1 MWDRLVIIG
10 LAALIALNTARWGWK
25 LGKGGDWLAGAGG
38 FLLAAI
44 AIGVPFVLVI
54 LGPSTG
60 R

>member
-1 MWDRLVIIG
+1 MWDRWAIIAV
-10 LAALIALNTARWGWK
+10 AALIAFRAGHWGWK

-44 AIGVPFVLVI
+44 AIGVPLFLAA
-54 LGPSTG
+54 LGPEAG